1 VSSDGHRHH
10 ERDDRAGIR
19 LREGQLTNGVAG
31 PHAGPATLYRLRPSV
46 EVFPAADGCLYFIRP
61 GPGPDLVVAR
71 PERADRVLVERLAE
85 GPAAVAELQVG
96 LAAAGAELS
105 DAELARKLDS
115 LASADLLLAHCD
127 PDPPLDPGDAE
138 RFARQ
143 LPYFAEHGDPA
154 AAQRRLMAARVVV
167 LGCGGLGT
175 WVLGA
180 LAGAGVRRFVL
191 VDDDLIELSN
201 LNRQILYGVGDIG
214 RPKVECAAEWLR
226 RFEPRAELRLVK
238 RRMRSAA
245 DLRAILDGADALVH
259 AADWPPYEILRW
271 ADEACRSAGVPYI
284 TAGQVPPV
292 LKIGPTYVPGRSA
305 CFACQELAT
314 REAYPLYAELAAHR
328 RDHETAATT
337 LGPASGVVGTLL
349 AMEVMHLLLGS
360 QPPATEGRALLVDM
374 RTLETRWET
383 VERRADCPACNHLV
397 WHGGPSATGAAHPP
411 GEGDVAPVA
420 RPPADGLQRPGH
432 QPP

>member
-1 VSSDGHRHH
+1 
-10 ERDDRAGIR
+10 
-19 LREGQLTNGVAG
+19 
-31 PHAGPATLYRLRPSV
+31 
-46 EVFPAADGCLYFIRP
+46 
-61 GPGPDLVVAR
+61 
-71 PERADRVLVERLAE
+71 
-85 GPAAVAELQVG
+85 
-96 LAAAGAELS
+96 
-105 DAELARKLDS
+105 
-115 LASADLLLAHCD
+115 LLAHCD

-201 LNRQILYGVGDIG
+201 LNRQILYGVDDIG
-214 RPKVECAAEWLR
+214 RPKAERAAEWLR
-226 RFEPRAELRLVK
+226 RFEPRAELELVQ

-245 DLRAILDGADALVH
+245 DLYAILDGADALVH

-397 WHGGPSATGAAHPP
+397 WDGGPSATGAPHPP